1 MHTVIVIFL
10 MLSVFNVFILS
21 ISFTLSTWI
30 YLSTELVTVHSG
42 IAFSMKDTY
51 DQKIRHVNTF
61 LVVPVRLGH
70 QGEVDAS
77 AVGAVLLTFKFPSHL
92 IQNIFLSLSMALL
105 DLHLLTPKTNR
116 EKESEQISFEQP
128 QLPHAIDPTSRT
140 IKKQ

>member
-1 MHTVIVIFL
+1 

-42 IAFSMKDTY
+42 IAFSMKDTCDAVFEY

-128 QLPHAIDPTSRT
+128 QLPQRH
-140 IKKQ
+140 